1 MKKMYTLSMY
11 IQSLDMLLVKHQ
23 PERPIETQEIPVA
36 SNLLIIFLNITLIFI
51 GSQKRQDNPL
61 IIYFLYVN

>member
-23 PERPIETQEIPVA
+23 PERPIEPQEIVF
-36 SNLLIIFLNITLIFI
+36 IKENI
-51 GSQKRQDNPL
+51 
-61 IIYFLYVN
+61 LYENTKARSIVF